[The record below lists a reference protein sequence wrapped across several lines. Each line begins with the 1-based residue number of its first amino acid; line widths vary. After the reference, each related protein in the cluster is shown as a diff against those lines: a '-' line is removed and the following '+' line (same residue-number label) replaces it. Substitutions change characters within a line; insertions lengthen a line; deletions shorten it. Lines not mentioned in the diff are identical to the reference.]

1 MVGPSGRS
9 LQKNVVFCTP
19 PSSRLLTLAVS
30 NHFDANQVIPKL
42 YEGGLKFGSEHHRK
56 LKGLEWLNGSSNA
69 QAHGRWSHVH
79 RGPAEGW
86 FGIHSVSHADLT
98 KASGFTHNTYAVVAT
113 ASTEFDP
120 D

>member
-69 QAHGRWSHVH
+69 QAHGR
-79 RGPAEGW
+79 
-86 FGIHSVSHADLT
+86 
-98 KASGFTHNTYAVVAT
+98 
-113 ASTEFDP
+113 
-120 D
+120 